1 MHELLNYQG
10 ILFAGAWL
18 TLQVA
23 LLSLL
28 LAVTL
33 GLLGALAKLSHSA
46 LLKSIATLYTTI
58 IRGIPDLILMLLIF
72 FGGQVLINDLNYNL
86 NEWLNEFISRF
97 SPAHEWYSF
106 LPDYIDIS
114 PYFAGIVTI
123 GFIFGAY
130 MAETFRGAYLSVE
143 KGQLEAATAYGMS
156 SYKIFV
162 RVMFPQM
169 MRHALPGIGNNWLVL
184 LKTTSLVSI
193 IGLQD
198 MVKIA
203 GDASGSTQQ
212 PFTFYLA
219 VAIIFLLFTSI
230 STAFLKWAER
240 KYTIKTRQIRW
251 IFLLLRMNTC
261 FTLKACGQRYGQSHF
276 HQYWDC

>member
-1 MHELLNYQG
+1 MQELLNYQS
-10 ILFAGAWL
+10 LLLQGAWL

-28 LAVTL
+28 LAVSL
-33 GLLGALAKLSHSA
+33 GLLGALAKISHSRI
-46 LLKSIATLYTTI
+46 LRSIATLYTTI

-72 FGGQVLINDLNYNL
+72 FGGQMLINNLCYSINESL
-86 NEWLNEFISRF
+86 NEYFTQQDAS
-97 SPAHEWYSF
+97 HEWYSY

-114 PYFAGIVTI
+114 PYIAGIVTI

-130 MAETFRGAYLSVE
+130 MAETFRGAILSVE
-143 KGQLEAATAYGMS
+143 KGQIEAAKAYGMS
-156 SYKIFV
+156 KYKIFF
-162 RVMFPQM
+162 RVTFPQM

-184 LKTTSLVSI
+184 LKTTALVSI

-219 VAIIFLLFTSI
+219 VAFIFLFFTAISSALLKRLEDKYSI
-230 STAFLKWAER
+230 Q
-240 KYTIKTRQIRW
+240 TR
-251 IFLLLRMNTC
+251 
-261 FTLKACGQRYGQSHF
+261 
-276 HQYWDC
+276 